1 MKRISYYI
9 SYVCVM
15 GCLTSCAVGP
25 DFKRPAAPSDQTYSA
40 EGQLTH
46 FGVQHINLQKPIST
60 VWWKEFKY
68 PELNKV
74 MDLGVKNSYSLV
86 AIQQTLEQAKEM
98 VTAASG
104 QLWPQLSLEALAG
117 RQKYGV
123 ALFGPTNFVI
133 PPFTYYEIGPDLNYL
148 LDVFGGTRRTIEKQQ
163 ALAIYQQNEVNAA
176 YLTLTGNIASTTL
189 TIATLND
196 QIATTQQIIN
206 EDKKNLQ
213 LVQEALNLGSSTKAE
228 ELTTH
233 SQLDND
239 ETLLPDLRQQLS
251 VAQDTLVVLVG
262 STPANW
268 TPPRFQLQQFVLPK
282 ELPLV
287 VPSELIHAR
296 PDILAAEATLHAA
309 SADVGI
315 ATANLYPSINLTASS
330 LQEALVP
337 ANLFKA
343 SANAWGYLGTLTAP
357 IFNGGTLRAERRA
370 AMHAY
375 QSAYA
380 NYQLVVIKAFGQ
392 VNDVLHAL
400 KYDDEA
406 IHMQTHAVDTAR
418 SSLKLARLS
427 FNEGNVGVLQILD
440 AERLYNQARIGYV
453 KALGKRY
460 QDTVQLY
467 LVLGGGNSDI
477 TPQKV

>member
-1 MKRISYYI
+1 MKRYSQYLSYF
-9 SYVCVM
+9 CVM

-25 DFKRPAAPSDQTYSA
+25 DFKRPAVPSDQTYSA

-46 FGVQHINLQKPIST
+46 FGTQHINQQKPISA
-60 VWWKEFKY
+60 VWWEEFNY

-74 MDLGVKNSYSLV
+74 VALGVKNSYSLV

-123 ALFGPTNFVI
+123 ALFGPTNFNI
-133 PPFTYYEIGPDLNYL
+133 PPFTYYEIGPNLNYL

-176 YLTLTGNIASTTL
+176 YLTLTGNIATTSL
-189 TIATLND
+189 TIATLNA
-196 QIATTQQIIN
+196 QIATTEEIIRD
-206 EDKKNLQ
+206 DKKNLQ

-251 VAQDTLVVLVG
+251 VAQDTLNVLVG
-262 STPANW
+262 NTPANW
-268 TPPRFQLQQFVLPK
+268 TPPAFYLKNFVLPK

-287 VPSELIHAR
+287 LPSELVHAR

-309 SADVGI
+309 SADIGI
-315 ATANLYPSINLTASS
+315 ATANLYPSINLSAST

-343 SANAWGYLGTLTAP
+343 SANAWAYLGTLTAP

-370 AMHAY
+370 AIHAY

-380 NYQLVVIKAFGQ
+380 NYQQVVLKAFGQ

-400 KYDDEA
+400 KHDEEELR
-406 IHMQTHAVDTAR
+406 MQKHAVETAK

-427 FNEGNVGVLQILD
+427 YNEGNVGVLQILD
-440 AERLYNQARIGYV
+440 AERLYNQARVGYV
-453 KALGKRY
+453 KALGRRY

-467 LVLGGGNSDI
+467 LVLGGGNI
-477 TPQKV
+477 NVPPIKA